1 VIRRISCA
9 IGIDGRSRAPRP
21 RRAARLPR
29 LLPWVASLSLLA
41 AAPASAVTLG
51 FDDVP
56 ELSDAAAAAFPGA
69 WLSPALVLGETSV
82 ELLLGYAAAG
92 RWATSGSQGI
102 LNSLGPVVTFSFPV
116 PVASFAIDVL
126 AIPKEGVA
134 LPVGLFGYIGAT
146 RVATAFSDG
155 VSLGDS
161 GLHEQRLAI
170 AGAGFT
176 SVQLGALVECGP
188 TWCLAGEGSTV
199 FADTASFAPVPEPG
213 AAALVALGLA
223 ALGRRARR

>member
-1 VIRRISCA
+1 MIRTAR
-9 IGIDGRSRAPRP
+9 RSRAVRP
-21 RRAARLPR
+21 RLAARLP
-29 LLPWVASLSLLA
+29 LLPLLPLWAAALCLLA
-41 AAPASAVTLG
+41 AAPARAATLT

-56 ELSDAAAAAFPGA
+56 DLTDAAAASFPGA
-69 WLSPALVLGETSV
+69 SLSPAQVLGEASV

-102 LNSLGPVVTFSFPV
+102 LNSLGPVITFSFPV
-116 PVASFAIDVL
+116 PVQSFAIDVL
-126 AIPKEGVA
+126 AIPKEGVT
-134 LPVGLFGYIGAT
+134 LPVGLFGYVGAT
-146 RVATAFSDG
+146 LVATAFSDG

-161 GLHEQRLAI
+161 GLHEERLAL
-170 AGAGFT
+170 AGAAFT

-188 TWCLAGEGSTV
+188 TWCPSGEGSTV

-213 AAALVALGLA
+213 AGALVALGLA